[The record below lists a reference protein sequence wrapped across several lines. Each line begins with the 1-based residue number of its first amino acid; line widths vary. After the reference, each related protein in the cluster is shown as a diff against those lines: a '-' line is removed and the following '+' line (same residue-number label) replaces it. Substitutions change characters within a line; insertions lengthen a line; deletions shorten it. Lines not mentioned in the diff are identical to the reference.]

1 MYKTGIETKGTVVSC
16 AKRLFYEHGY
26 RSVTVHEIC
35 KLANVKL
42 GTFTYY
48 FSRKNDLLSELYNA
62 YMQSCKDYV
71 DAQGIEGLSSA
82 EHHMFVVMLYYSRLY
97 SDERTVAFHREVLN
111 LGSMSAYF
119 ENPRAVIADF
129 SDEGSVDRNDPAYN
143 LLVLAD
149 NAVRRELNMNFI
161 EQDDHGIDAVEQL
174 LNDIYSITA
183 RLFGTDQ
190 AKLETYIAHARAF
203 VEAHPDARVSLLEG

>member
-1 MYKTGIETKGTVVSC
+1 MYKTGIETRGTVVSC
-16 AKRLFYEHGY
+16 AKHLFYEHGY

-35 KLANVKL
+35 ELANVKL

-97 SDERTVAFHREVLN
+97 ADDRTTAFHREVLN

-119 ENPRAVIADF
+119 ENH
-129 SDEGSVDRNDPAYN
+129 N

>member
-26 RSVTVHEIC
+26 RSVTVHKIC

-71 DAQGIEGLSSA
+71 DAQGIEGLSPA

-97 SDERTVAFHREVLN
+97 SDERTTAFHREVLN

-119 ENPRAVIADF
+119 ENPRSVIADF

-183 RLFGTDQ
+183 RLLGTDQ
-190 AKLETYIAHARAF
+190 AKLATYIAHARAF
-203 VEAHPDARVSLLEG
+203 VEAHPDAQVSLLV